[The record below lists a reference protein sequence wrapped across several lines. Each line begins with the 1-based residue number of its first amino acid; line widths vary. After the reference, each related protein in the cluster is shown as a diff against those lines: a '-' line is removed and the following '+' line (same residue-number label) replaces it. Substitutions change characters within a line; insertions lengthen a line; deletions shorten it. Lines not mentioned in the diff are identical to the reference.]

1 MAKQEMNN
9 YLLRDVAE
17 VYLKSVDGDEYFL
30 GLTTNTS
37 VAKQATKTL
46 IKAGIGA
53 RVVAT
58 MSVEEGYEISVETG
72 LYSNELLQ
80 IQLGDTF
87 TVKEFSVVDAGVD
100 ETGKTTAI
108 EKTVKGQV
116 IELAYGQFP
125 TNMEMQLRTV
135 AYDRKT
141 NVIVADVYWIFDK
154 VQPDANFSQAFNMDV
169 NNIQTVVFNAISE
182 DGSTAYGKYAVVP
195 RDQDSITV
203 PTTP

>member
-17 VYLKSVDGDEYFL
+17 VYLKSIDGDEYFL

-87 TVKEFSVVDAGVD
+87 TAKEFSVVDAGVD

-203 PTTP
+203 PTP

>member
-17 VYLKSVDGDEYFL
+17 VYLKSIDGDEYFL

-53 RVVAT
+53 KVVAT
-58 MSVEEGYEISVETG
+58 MSVEEGYEITVETG

-87 TVKEFSVVDAGVD
+87 TIKEFSVVDAGVD
-100 ETGKTTAI
+100 ETGKTVA
-108 EKTVKGQV
+108 EAKTVKGQV

-141 NVIVADVYWIFDK
+141 NDIVADVYWIFDK
-154 VQPDANFSQAFNMDV
+154 VQPDTNFSQAFNMDV
-169 NNIQTVVFNAISE
+169 NNIQTVVFNAIAE

-203 PTTP
+203 PVTP

>member
-17 VYLKSVDGDEYFL
+17 VYLKSIDGDEYFL

-87 TVKEFSVVDAGVD
+87 TAKEFSVVDAGVD

>member
-1 MAKQEMNN
+1 MNN

-17 VYLKSVDGDEYFL
+17 VYLKSIDGDEYFL

-53 RVVAT
+53 KVVAT
-58 MSVEEGYEISVETG
+58 MSVEEGYEITVETG

-87 TVKEFSVVDAGVD
+87 TIKEFSVVDAGVD
-100 ETGKTTAI
+100 ETGKTVA
-108 EKTVKGQV
+108 EPKTVKGQV

-141 NVIVADVYWIFDK
+141 NDIVADVYWIFDK
-154 VQPDANFSQAFNMDV
+154 VQPDTNFSQAFNMDV
-169 NNIQTVVFNAISE
+169 NNIQTVVFNAIAE

-203 PTTP
+203 PVTP

>member
-17 VYLKSVDGDEYFL
+17 VYLKSIDGDEYFL

-169 NNIQTVVFNAISE
+169 NNIQTVVFNAIAE

-203 PTTP
+203 PTP

>member
-17 VYLKSVDGDEYFL
+17 VYLKSIDGDEYFL

-58 MSVEEGYEISVETG
+58 MSVEEGYEITVETG

-169 NNIQTVVFNAISE
+169 NNIQTVVFNAIAE

-203 PTTP
+203 PTP

>member
-17 VYLKSVDGDEYFL
+17 VYLKSIDGDEYFL

-108 EKTVKGQV
+108 EKTVEGQV

-203 PTTP
+203 PTP